1 MEPYL
6 LKDEELK
13 ELVVKIPCWEIN
25 NEQIQRE
32 FNFYNFIEAFS
43 FMTKIALIC
52 EKYNH
57 HPNWENVYS
66 KVIIRLSTHDLGGIT
81 NLDQTLA
88 SEINKVFDFRITNL
102 NVYFKNYKIKHKA
115 KNLIK
120 NSLYSISEF
129 SKSKKIVF
137 NFSLKYPLPI
147 KTP

>member
-6 LKDEELK
+6 LQDEALK
-13 ELVVKIPCWEIN
+13 ELVVKIPGWEIN
-25 NEQIQRE
+25 DGQIQKE
-32 FNFYNFIEAFS
+32 FKFSNFIEAFS

-88 SEINKVFDFRITNL
+88 SEINKVFDQ
-102 NVYFKNYKIKHKA
+102 
-115 KNLIK
+115 
-120 NSLYSISEF
+120 
-129 SKSKKIVF
+129 
-137 NFSLKYPLPI
+137 
-147 KTP
+147 

>member
-13 ELVVKIPCWEIN
+13 ELFVKIPGWEIN
-25 NEQIQRE
+25 SGEILRE
-32 FNFYNFIEAFS
+32 FNFINFIEAFS

-66 KVIIRLSTHDLGGIT
+66 KVIIRFNTHDLGGIT

-88 SEINKVFDFRITNL
+88 SEINKIFDQ
-102 NVYFKNYKIKHKA
+102 
-115 KNLIK
+115 
-120 NSLYSISEF
+120 
-129 SKSKKIVF
+129 
-137 NFSLKYPLPI
+137 
-147 KTP
+147 